1 LFERRRRTHQTIA
14 PTITPAARMP
24 NAIQPHCVVSPE
36 DSFCEAIAAPVAAAA
51 AGDTPVV
58 VVVVD
63 VAGVVVV
70 TVVLVTV
77 VVVTG

>member
-1 LFERRRRTHQTIA
+1 
-14 PTITPAARMP
+14 MP

-51 AGDTPVV
+51 AGDTAFVAV
-58 VVVVD
+58 E